1 MYTYSPLQTLMQV
14 IFLLLW
20 AFTGITCIEALETGS
35 TDKMFWVGIIA
46 TIVALSAQITLLVSQ
61 IIHNNYCSE

>member
-20 AFTGITCIEALETGS
+20 AFTGITCVEAIEAGS

-46 TIVALSAQITLLVSQ
+46 TIVALSAQITLLISQ
-61 IIHNNYCSE
+61 IIHNNHFSE

>member
-20 AFTGITCIEALETGS
+20 AFTGITCIEAIETGN
-35 TDKMFWVGIIA
+35 TDTIFWVGIIA

-61 IIHNNYCSE
+61 IIHNNYYSE

>member
-20 AFTGITCIEALETGS
+20 AFTGITCIEAIETGS
-35 TDKMFWVGIIA
+35 TDTIFWVGIIA
-46 TIVALSAQITLLVSQ
+46 TIVALSAQITLLISQ
-61 IIHNNYCSE
+61 IIHNNHFSE